1 MPGLGQGSGPGSNE
15 IKRIKDSSPLVIM
28 GHKTMKYTTNVNVYL
43 LSFLWIVLLLFS
55 GSCPVL
61 GAKLAGEDGVISVT
75 PKPRQPVNKLAPVK
89 PAKEKKQ
96 PQAQVKVPAE
106 KRITQKKKLPVK
118 QEPDTRYVTIDFDDV
133 DIGLF
138 IKFISE
144 LTGKNFVIDKGV
156 KGKVTI
162 ISPTKISVNEAYKV
176 FESVLD
182 VHGFTTVPAGSIIKI
197 VPALHARS
205 KNIETR
211 LREEA
216 ITPEDKVV
224 TQLIPLAYAN
234 PDELKKL
241 FAPLI
246 SKSSLIASYPP
257 TRMLIVTDVLSN
269 IKRLLKIVE
278 AIDVVGIGEE
288 ISVIPLEHATA
299 SLLSKSLVSIFQK
312 ATQRAKKGAPVGPV
326 VRIMADERTNSLII
340 LATEDDTLRI
350 RKLIRLLDKE
360 IPRGEGDIHVYYLQN
375 ANAEDLV
382 KVLTALP
389 SEEKKQEAKGKAPV
403 ISKEVQIVADK
414 ATNSLVIK
422 AKKHDY
428 LVIEDIIEKLDIPR
442 TMVYIEALIMEV
454 NVDKEFR
461 LGVEWLGMED
471 FTYQGRK
478 GGYFAGSGGAGGVG
492 DYSGIKG
499 LSGIPPSLPS
509 GFSLG
514 VVGEAITI
522 GNVVF
527 PNVAAILQAYQKD
540 SDVNILSTPQ
550 ILTTDNEE
558 AEIKVG
564 QNVPYLT
571 KEATGEQTYQTYE
584 YKDVGV
590 TLKITPQINQERFVR
605 LKIFE
610 ENVTLKKGAEEFRPT
625 TLKRSAE
632 TTVIVKDKNTV
643 VIGGIIGETSERGA
657 YQVPCLGDI
666 PGLGFLFKSQ
676 SRSRNKTNLFVF
688 LTPHII
694 ENPIEARK
702 IYDDKKEEIEKI
714 KGGAIKM
721 YEKPKPKEQGSTVQ

>member
-1 MPGLGQGSGPGSNE
+1 
-15 IKRIKDSSPLVIM
+15 M
-28 GHKTMKYTTNVNVYL
+28 GHKTMKCNANLNVYL

-55 GSCPVL
+55 GSYPVL
-61 GAKLAGEDGVISVT
+61 GSKLAGEDGVISVT
-75 PKPRQPVNKLAPVK
+75 PTPIQPEKKVAPVK
-89 PAKEKKQ
+89 PVAEAKRPKD
-96 PQAQVKVPAE
+96 QVKVPE
-106 KRITQKKKLPVK
+106 GKKITQEKKLPLK
-118 QEPDTRYVTIDFDDV
+118 QEPDTRYVTIDFDSV

-144 LTGKNFVIDKGV
+144 LTGKNFIVDKGV

-162 ISPTKISVNEAYKV
+162 ISPTKISVNEAYRV

-205 KNIETR
+205 QNIETR

-216 ITPEDKVV
+216 IAPEDKVV

-241 FAPLI
+241 FSPLI
-246 SKSSLIASYPP
+246 SKSSLIVSYPP

-269 IKRLLKIVE
+269 IKRLLNIVE

-299 SLLSKSLVSIFQK
+299 SLLSKPLISIFQQS
-312 ATQRAKKGAPVGPV
+312 ALRTKKGAPLSPS

-340 LATEDDTLRI
+340 LATEHDTLLI

-382 KVLTALP
+382 KVLLALP
-389 SEEKKQEAKGKAPV
+389 SEEKKTAEKGKAPV
-403 ISKEVQIVADK
+403 ISEEVQIVADK

-471 FTYQGRK
+471 FTYRGRK
-478 GGYFAGSGGAGGVG
+478 GGVFTGSGGAG

-499 LSGIPPSLPS
+499 LAGGSLPS

-514 VVGEAITI
+514 VVGETIKI

-564 QNVPYLT
+564 ENVPYLT
-571 KEATGEQTYQTYE
+571 TTGTTTTTGISYESYE

-605 LKIFE
+605 LKIFA
-610 ENVTLKKGAEEFRPT
+610 ENITLKGGVEEFRPT
-625 TLKRSAE
+625 TLKRAAE

-643 VIGGIIGETSERGA
+643 VIGGIIGESTDRGG

-666 PGLGFLFKSQ
+666 PVLGLLFKTKY
-676 SRSRNKTNLFVF
+676 RTRNKTNLFVF

-702 IYDDKKEEIEKI
+702 IYDEKKEEMNKI
-714 KGGAIKM
+714 RGGAIKM
-721 YEKPKPKEQGSTVQ
+721 YEKPKPEEQGSTVQ